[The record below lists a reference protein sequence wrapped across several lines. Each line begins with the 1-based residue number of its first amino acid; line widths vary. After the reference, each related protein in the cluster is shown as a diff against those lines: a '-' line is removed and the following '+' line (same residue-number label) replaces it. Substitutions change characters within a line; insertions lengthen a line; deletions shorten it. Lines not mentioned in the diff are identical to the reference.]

1 MVPFNDQSAEVWKAD
16 VLPMIAYGFIGCGLL
31 IALLSGGLWMQTER
45 LDVAHGQI
53 ENCEKEKEI
62 LAKSLITQNRAV
74 KGWQDTAEKR
84 GKQAK
89 AALAK
94 AQTDGQARDAE
105 IARLKRSK
113 PLSCPDAV
121 AEVKKGLKP

>member
-1 MVPFNDQSAEVWKAD
+1 
-16 VLPMIAYGFIGCGLL
+16 MIAYGFIGCGLL

-53 ENCEKEKEI
+53 ENCEKEKET
-62 LAKSLITQNRAV
+62 LAKSVIVQNRAV

-84 GKQAK
+84 RKQA
-89 AALAK
+89 ANALAK

-105 IARLKRSK
+105 IARLRSIK
-113 PLSCPDAV
+113 PKSCSDAV

>member
-1 MVPFNDQSAEVWKAD
+1 
-16 VLPMIAYGFIGCGLL
+16 MIAYGFIGCGLL

-62 LAKSLITQNRAV
+62 LAKAVIVQNRAV

-84 GKQAK
+84 RKQA
-89 AALAK
+89 ANALAK

-105 IARLKRSK
+105 IARLRASK
-113 PLSCPDAV
+113 PKDCADAV
-121 AEVKKGLKP
+121 ATVKAGMR